1 MARNRVNTDNK
12 MEKYWRRL
20 FYMQPIAGSTPLD
33 SDTIEYF
40 GIFSISES
48 HVATQKRWYIYY
60 GLRSERLKVME
71 RIRKKYGKKHVWEI
85 FQIATFSGVGFHKI
99 VREYFCNLKWFTSRN
114 LLEAPLNSH
123 YNDERLVKTVSDL
136 NSKELR
142 RIFDYIM
149 IQHDWF
155 KRYNDQKAPPAKH

>member
-1 MARNRVNTDNK
+1 MDDK
-12 MEKYWRRL
+12 LEKYWRRL
-20 FYMQPIAGSTPLD
+20 FYMQPIAEPTPLD
-33 SDTIEYF
+33 PEAIEYF
-40 GIFSISES
+40 GVFSINES
-48 HVATQKRWYIYY
+48 PVATQKRWYIYY
-60 GLRSERLKVME
+60 GLRSERLRVME
-71 RIRKKYGKKHVWEI
+71 RTRKKYGKKHVREI

-114 LLEAPLNSH
+114 ILEAPLNSY

-136 NSKELR
+136 HKKELK

-155 KRYNDQKAPPAKH
+155 KRYNDQKPPPAKH